1 MTAATAASQTDSGQ
15 TNPVKAEGRSPFVRL
30 HELLADIQPGKP
42 AINLS
47 VGEPQHPIPR
57 FVGPVLQAHL
67 NDFGRYPANKGT
79 EGFRKAAA
87 AWLTKR
93 YHLGRPMDYESEVIV
108 LNGTREGLF
117 LGALAAKRYVAQRAG
132 KPAILIP
139 NPFYAAY
146 SAGAAAADC
155 EPVYL
160 PTTRETGFLPDLDAV
175 DESLLRRNVA
185 FYIASPSNPQGAVAD
200 EAYLSRLVA
209 MARRFGFL
217 IFADEC
223 YCEIYLNGR
232 APHGMLQVSGPDFA
246 NVVVFHSLS
255 KRSNLP
261 GLRVGFAAGDRRFL
275 GRYIE
280 LRNIAAPQV
289 PVPAQEV
296 AIAAYGDEAHVEK
309 NRELYVAKFDLADQ
323 IIGGRYGYQRP
334 AGGFFLWLDVSQ
346 QGGDEAATVK
356 LWRDGGLRVIPGHY
370 LARDG
375 ADGRNPGQGYIRVAL
390 VQDKE
395 ITAEALHRLVTVL
408 G

>member
-1 MTAATAASQTDSGQ
+1 MTAATAAASPASP
-15 TNPVKAEGRSPFVRL
+15 PVAEGRSPFVRL
-30 HELLADIQPGKP
+30 HELLADIKPGQSP
-42 AINLS
+42 INLS
-47 VGEPQHPIPR
+47 VGEPQHPIPP

-87 AWLTKR
+87 AWLGRR
-93 YHLGRPMDYESEVIV
+93 YKLGRPVDHETEVIV

-117 LGALAAKRYVAQRAG
+117 LGAIAAKRYVSRRAG
-132 KPAILIP
+132 TPAILIP

-160 PTTRETGFLPDLDAV
+160 PTTRETGFLPDLDAI
-175 DESLLRRNVA
+175 DEKLLARTVA
-185 FYIASPSNPQGAVAD
+185 FYVASPSNPQGAVAD
-200 EAYLSRLVA
+200 EVYLSRLVA
-209 MARRFGFL
+209 MARRHGFL

-223 YCEIYLNGR
+223 YCEVYLNGKQPR
-232 APHGMLQVSGPDFA
+232 GMLEVSGPDFA
-246 NVVVFHSLS
+246 NVLVFHSLS

-261 GLRVGFAAGDRRFL
+261 GLRIGFAAGDRKFL

-289 PVPAQEV
+289 PVPSQEV
-296 AIAAYGDEAHVEK
+296 AIAVYADEKHVDK

-323 IIGGRYGYQRP
+323 IIGNRYGYKRP
-334 AGGFFLWLDVSQ
+334 AGGFFLWLDVSRH
-346 QGGDEAATVK
+346 GGDEAAAKK
-356 LWRDGGLRVIPGHY
+356 LWREGGLRVIPGHY

-375 ADGRNPGQGYIRVAL
+375 ADGRNPGEGYIRVAL

-395 ITAEALHRLVTVL
+395 ITAEALHRLVAVL